1 MAPDSGEP
9 APSGG
14 PLAGYRIGIVVSE
27 RDAPSARLAAAAERW
42 LSPRGAA
49 VSRHPAAAAFEVAQV
64 AGWLAEQREVDGIVA
79 CAAIVRGETS
89 HDRVLGSAVTGALL
103 EIGVRTGVPVGNAVL
118 TVRRRNR
125 RTPVR
130 AATRATGA
138 RTRPAPWR
146 VSSAPASGRG
156 ARAARAAS
164 TSAPPPGSGP
174 GADRERPETDRDGPP
189 HRPLPPAGPR
199 AGDPDALLLGPE
211 SRPAA
216 DHGRRR
222 G

>member
-42 LSPRGAA
+42 LSLGGAA

-118 TVRRRNR
+118 TVETAEQADARSGGDKGNR
-125 RTPVR
+125 
-130 AATRATGA
+130 GED
-138 RTRPAPWR
+138 
-146 VSSAPASGRG
+146 
-156 ARAARAAS
+156 AARAVAGLLR
-164 TSAPPPGSGP
+164 T
-174 GADRERPETDRDGPP
+174 RERPG
-189 HRPLPPAGPR
+189 GPR
-199 AGDPDALLLGPE
+199 GLDLGPAAGL
-211 SRPAA
+211 RP
-216 DHGRRR
+216 RR
-222 G
+222 